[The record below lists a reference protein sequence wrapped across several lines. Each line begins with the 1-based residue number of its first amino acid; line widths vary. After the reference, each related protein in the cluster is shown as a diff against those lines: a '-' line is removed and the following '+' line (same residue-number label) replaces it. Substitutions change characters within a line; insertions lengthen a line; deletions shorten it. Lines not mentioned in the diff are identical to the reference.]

1 MGIPLSIVAFI
12 LVMLIPTPGLSA
24 SGHAAIALVVFAIVM
39 WVTEALHLAVTSL
52 LLLFIQ
58 PIIGVTSFDN
68 AVIGFANP
76 IIFLMIGGFIIA
88 EAIRKSGLAARFTYY
103 LLNRFGTTPD
113 RSIFVV
119 VWSTGLLSAFIENV
133 VAYAMLLP
141 IIKEIIPLMGIN
153 DPEKGQSNFAKA
165 MV

>member
-1 MGIPLSIVAFI
+1 
-12 LVMLIPTPGLSA
+12 MLIPTPGLSFA
-24 SGHAAIALVVFAIVM
+24 GHASMALLLFAIVM

-58 PIIGVTSFDN
+58 PIIGITSFTS

-88 EAIRKSGLAARFTYY
+88 EAIRRSGLAARLTYNM
-103 LLNRFGTTPD
+103 LNRFGTTPD
-113 RSIFVV
+113 RAIFVV

-141 IIKEIIPLMGIN
+141 IIKEIIPLMGVH
-153 DPEKGQSNFAKA
+153 DPEKGESNFA
-165 MV
+165 